1 MKEKVN
7 SILIQIYKDSYG
19 EEPKFEIVPEM
30 NLRNDFGLDSF
41 SLAEL
46 TVYIEDEFG
55 TDIFEEGIIN
65 TVGEIYN
72 KLS

>member
-7 SILIQIYKDSYG
+7 SILIQIYKETYG
-19 EEPKFEIVPEM
+19 EIPKFEIVPQM

-55 TDIFEEGIIN
+55 KDIFEEGIIN
-65 TVGEIYN
+65 TVGEIYD